1 MENKKCL
8 KPPTSKLSLMKII
21 YMFFSNEDPGVPI
34 RIWYLIESISN
45 LHTNHHVQ
53 DKIMFMFLNPCLSL
67 FENGLNERE
76 TWVDKP

>member
-1 MENKKCL
+1 
-8 KPPTSKLSLMKII
+8 
-21 YMFFSNEDPGVPI
+21 MFETTNQQAIVNEDYIHVFSNEDPGVPI